1 MAPADTAGQEQRV
14 HATDD
19 VEQPVTTNRE
29 AQRRQ
34 RLPGLRD
41 STWAPAMVV
50 LLLYLAWT
58 ASFLVSGHDVRQ
70 LILVGRK
77 FAAQSSASAV
87 IDRTIRADAH
97 FPYGPVVGY
106 DGQFAYFIALD
117 PVNARSYIDRPAF
130 RYARIGY
137 PMAARLLAVGQLA
150 LIPWTMV
157 LINLLALAGGTWAL
171 AAWLRRRGASPWL
184 ALVYGL
190 YSGLFVA
197 FQRDLTEP
205 LAYGLVTLAIY
216 LFDYG
221 GSRRVMWAGGCFA
234 LALLTRETVV
244 VFLAVYA
251 LAVLFEGE
259 RAGGWQTSIR
269 SHWRPA
275 LVFVTVAVGPYLAY
289 RAFLLAWLG
298 AVGIRTD
305 LVPQLVPFGG
315 LLALWPLNGEQ
326 WRTVVVVIV
335 PALICAALG
344 IWALWRRSLTV
355 EVWALLANVL
365 LFVVLLPAPD
375 FVDFGGTGRIAT
387 GVVLAAILCAPAF
400 GRLGRGSRW
409 WIAICAALWLY
420 VTAMGFVPT
429 IASAFGRL

>member
-1 MAPADTAGQEQRV
+1 M

-19 VEQPVTTNRE
+19 VEQPVTTDPN
-29 AQRRQ
+29 AQRRH
-34 RLPGLRD
+34 RLPGLRE
-41 STWAPAMVV
+41 SSWAPAAVV
-50 LLLYLAWT
+50 LLLYLVWT
-58 ASFLVSGHDVRQ
+58 ASFLASGHDVRE
-70 LILVGRK
+70 LILVGHK

-87 IDRTIRADAH
+87 IDRTVRADAT

-117 PVNARSYIDRPAF
+117 PVNASSYIDRPAF
-130 RYARIGY
+130 RYARIVY
-137 PMAARLLAVGQLA
+137 PLAARLLAFGQPA
-150 LIPWTMV
+150 LVPWTMV

-190 YSGLFVA
+190 YSGLFIA

-205 LAYGLVTLAIY
+205 LAYGLVALATY
-216 LFDYG
+216 LFDFG
-221 GSRRVMWAGGCFA
+221 GSRRVIWAGVCFA

-251 LAVLFEGE
+251 LALLFEGG
-259 RAGGWQTSIR
+259 RAGGWQTRMR
-269 SHWRPA
+269 SHWRPTLA
-275 LVFVTVAVGPYLAY
+275 FLTIAVGPYLAY

-315 LLALWPLNGEQ
+315 ILALWPWNDEQ
-326 WRTVVVVIV
+326 WRTVVVVTV

-344 IWALWRRSLTV
+344 IWALWTRNLAV

-365 LFVVLLPAPD
+365 LFVVLLPTPD
-375 FVDFGGTGRIAT
+375 YVDFGGTGRITA
-387 GVVLAAILCAPAF
+387 GVVLGAALCAPAF
-400 GRLGRGSRW
+400 SRLGHRSRW
-409 WIAICAALWLY
+409 WTAICAPLWLY
-420 VTAMGFVPT
+420 VTVIGYVPT
-429 IASAFGRL
+429 LASAFGRL